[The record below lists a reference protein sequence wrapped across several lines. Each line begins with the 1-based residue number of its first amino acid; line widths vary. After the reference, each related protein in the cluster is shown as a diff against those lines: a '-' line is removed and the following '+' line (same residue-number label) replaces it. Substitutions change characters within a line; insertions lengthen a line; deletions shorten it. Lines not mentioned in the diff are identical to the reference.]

1 LLIFQIEEEKV
12 MYHSIHSGSFNFQHC
27 WNTLRFHRKWKQT
40 VIEGIKKRKRKTVAQ
55 EASYAPDLIHL
66 GDDNG
71 SPSVIVDLER
81 LIGKKAQKER
91 EKPRRRQDQ
100 MSANLAEVINGMKE
114 ENKKS
119 QDQRIEERQEY
130 IRLTK
135 EMLVFE

>member
-1 LLIFQIEEEKV
+1 
-12 MYHSIHSGSFNFQHC
+12 
-27 WNTLRFHRKWKQT
+27 
-40 VIEGIKKRKRKTVAQ
+40 
-55 EASYAPDLIHL
+55 
-66 GDDNG
+66 
-71 SPSVIVDLER
+71 
-81 LIGKKAQKER
+81 
-91 EKPRRRQDQ
+91 